1 MSIDFSKAPE
11 GATHYLCTQ
20 DTTLWYAAVDG
31 VLEIWDEAGGEWCLS
46 CREYGG
52 EWCKSLT
59 ALPTF
64 EPFVSV
70 EDAPHTGDHDPV
82 NRPAHYA
89 SGGGVECIEAIKAS
103 MSRESFLG
111 YLKGNVQKYLW
122 RYEKKVNPVEDLKKA
137 RWYLDRLIAEQE

>member
-11 GATHYLCTQ
+11 GATHYSQ
-20 DTTLWYAAVDG
+20 DHEEFYRDVGDG
-31 VLEIWDEAGGEWCLS
+31 VPLCFNEDMGEWFVS
-46 CREYGG
+46 FKHKNIDE
-52 EWCKSLT
+52 LT
-59 ALPTF
+59 FIPRF

-70 EDAPHTGDHDPV
+70 EDAPTPGSKHDSV

-89 SGGGVECIEAIKAS
+89 SGGIECIEAIKAS
-103 MSRESFLG
+103 MSREAFLG

-122 RYEKKVNPVEDLKKA
+122 RYEKKANPVEDLKKA